1 MRPYLEPW
9 REAGESARLRYTQNT
24 QWAGRRRHARLS
36 PAPEVYWIPSAG
48 SGRRACGS
56 AAARAP
62 KKGSSCRVPEPSLVR
77 RFGVPTNAE
86 RIRARDTRVIAAA
99 WRLIARDGLGA
110 LTVKALAEE
119 AGVAPSSMLYT
130 LPNHAV
136 VRERALEAIAPAI
149 RKRIS
154 ALPPEPHG
162 GPERARA
169 LLEALLPLDA
179 ERRVEASV
187 MQVLSARA
195 LTEPGLQ
202 PIWRE
207 VDGTIRDVCAQ
218 ALRAHGVRGNVVA
231 LDQLHAL
238 MNGLI
243 NQLMNRGE
251 GRSTQWVHAV
261 LDLEL
266 QRKIE
271 AT

>member
-1 MRPYLEPW
+1 M
-9 REAGESARLRYTQNT
+9 
-24 QWAGRRRHARLS
+24 
-36 PAPEVYWIPSAG
+36 
-48 SGRRACGS
+48 
-56 AAARAP
+56 
-62 KKGSSCRVPEPSLVR
+62 R

-99 WRLIARDGLGA
+99 WRLIARDGLDA

-119 AGVAPSSMLYT
+119 AGVPPSSMLYT

-149 RKRIS
+149 RQRIS
-154 ALPPEPHG
+154 ALPPEPRE

-187 MQVLSARA
+187 MQVLSASA

-202 PIWRE
+202 PTWRE

-218 ALRAHGVRGNVVA
+218 ALRAQGIKGDIVA
-231 LDQLHAL
+231 LDRLHTL
-238 MNGLI
+238 TSGLI

-251 GRSTQWVHAV
+251 DRSPQWVHAV

>member
-1 MRPYLEPW
+1 MRRCGVSTRSKNM
-9 REAGESARLRYTQNT
+9 RERDAR
-24 QWAGRRRHARLS
+24 
-36 PAPEVYWIPSAG
+36 V
-48 SGRRACGS
+48 
-56 AAARAP
+56 
-62 KKGSSCRVPEPSLVR
+62 V
-77 RFGVPTNAE
+77 
-86 RIRARDTRVIAAA
+86 AAA
-99 WRLIARDGLGA
+99 WRLIAREGLGA

-130 LPNHAV
+130 MPNHAV

-154 ALPPEPHG
+154 ALPPDPG
-162 GPERARA
+162 DGPERARA

-187 MQVLSARA
+187 MQVLSASA

-202 PIWRE
+202 PTWRE

-218 ALRAHGVRGNVVA
+218 ALRAQGIKGDVVA
-231 LDQLHAL
+231 LDRLHTL
-238 MNGLI
+238 TSGLI

-251 GRSTQWVHAV
+251 DRSLQWVHAV

-271 AT
+271 TT

>member
-1 MRPYLEPW
+1 MRE
-9 REAGESARLRYTQNT
+9 RDAR
-24 QWAGRRRHARLS
+24 
-36 PAPEVYWIPSAG
+36 V
-48 SGRRACGS
+48 
-56 AAARAP
+56 
-62 KKGSSCRVPEPSLVR
+62 V
-77 RFGVPTNAE
+77 
-86 RIRARDTRVIAAA
+86 AAA
-99 WRLIARDGLGA
+99 WRLIAREGLGT
-110 LTVKALAEE
+110 LTVKALADE

-130 LPNHAV
+130 MPNHAV

-154 ALPPEPHG
+154 ALPPEPG
-162 GPERARA
+162 DGPERARA

-187 MQVLSARA
+187 MQVLSASA

-202 PIWRE
+202 PTWRE

-218 ALRAHGVRGNVVA
+218 ALRAQGIKGDVVA
-231 LDQLHAL
+231 LDRLHAL
-238 MNGLI
+238 TSGLI

-251 GRSTQWVHAV
+251 DRSLQWVHAV

>member
-1 MRPYLEPW
+1 MRRCGVSTRSKNM
-9 REAGESARLRYTQNT
+9 RERDAR
-24 QWAGRRRHARLS
+24 
-36 PAPEVYWIPSAG
+36 V
-48 SGRRACGS
+48 
-56 AAARAP
+56 
-62 KKGSSCRVPEPSLVR
+62 V
-77 RFGVPTNAE
+77 
-86 RIRARDTRVIAAA
+86 AAA
-99 WRLIARDGLGA
+99 WRLIAREGLGT
-110 LTVKALAEE
+110 LTVKALADE

-130 LPNHAV
+130 MPNHAV

-154 ALPPEPHG
+154 ALPPEPG
-162 GPERARA
+162 DGPERARA

-187 MQVLSARA
+187 MQVLSASA

-202 PIWRE
+202 PTWRE

-218 ALRAHGVRGNVVA
+218 ALRAQGIKGDVVA
-231 LDQLHAL
+231 LDRLHAL
-238 MNGLI
+238 TSGLI

-251 GRSTQWVHAV
+251 DRSLQWVHAV

>member
-1 MRPYLEPW
+1 MSMTVARCGVATRSKNMR
-9 REAGESARLRYTQNT
+9 
-24 QWAGRRRHARLS
+24 
-36 PAPEVYWIPSAG
+36 
-48 SGRRACGS
+48 
-56 AAARAP
+56 
-62 KKGSSCRVPEPSLVR
+62 
-77 RFGVPTNAE
+77 E
-86 RIRARDTRVIAAA
+86 RDARVIAAA

-130 LPNHAV
+130 MPNHAV

-154 ALPPEPHG
+154 ALPAEPAE

-179 ERRVEASV
+179 ERRVVASV
-187 MQVLSARA
+187 LQVLSASA

-218 ALRAHGVRGNVVA
+218 ALRAQGIKGDVVA
-231 LDQLHAL
+231 LDRLHTL
-238 MNGLI
+238 TSGLI

-251 GRSTQWVHAV
+251 DRSLQWVHAV